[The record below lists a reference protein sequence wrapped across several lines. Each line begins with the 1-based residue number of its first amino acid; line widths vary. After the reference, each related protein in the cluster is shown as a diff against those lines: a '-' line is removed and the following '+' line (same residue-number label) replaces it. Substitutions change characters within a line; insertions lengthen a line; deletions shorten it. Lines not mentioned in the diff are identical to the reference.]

1 MKRIYNTSLPEKY
14 GHIALLV
21 FRVIA
26 AGFMLTHG
34 IPKLQRLLSGEEI
47 KFADPY
53 GLGPA
58 TSFVLVIF
66 AEFLC
71 SILVSLGLLTRL
83 AVIPLMITMSTAV
96 IFAHADDPFGVKEKP
111 LLFLLIFA
119 LLFVFGSGRYS
130 IDRVLERGRFGN
142 Q

>member
-1 MKRIYNTSLPEKY
+1 MKKIYNTDLPEKY
-14 GHIALLV
+14 GHVALLV
-21 FRVIA
+21 FRLVA

-53 GLGPA
+53 GLGPEV
-58 TSFVLVIF
+58 SFVLVIF
-66 AEFLC
+66 AEFFC

-83 AVIPLMITMSTAV
+83 AVIPLMITMATAV
-96 IFAHADDPFGVKEKP
+96 IFAHSEDPFGVKEKP

-119 LLFVFGSGRYS
+119 LLAVFGSGRYS
-130 IDRVLERGRFGN
+130 VDRMLETRNR
-142 Q
+142 

>member
-1 MKRIYNTSLPEKY
+1 MKKIYNTSLPEKY

-83 AVIPLMITMSTAV
+83 AVIPLMITMATAV

-130 IDRVLERGRFGN
+130 IDRILERGRFGN